1 METTM
6 NRTMYAVVLEDCFV
20 QDAAALFDDQTHAET
35 HAESMTDDPD
45 YDGRYRVVP
54 VWVDGN
60 AIVEQE
66 PVKET
71 PCLTPEQKAALERL
85 RRGYKPDEEGKT
97 QWRHDRNT
105 ATDLALATFLAD
117 DDLPMTCQFLT
128 EQPGCSTF
136 MRGRERWFDFGDLV
150 IIQEHADNGVA
161 VGWKAMF
168 RGMYIRTCPKTRR
181 QLRRLIAALMPQK
194 GE

>member
-1 METTM
+1 M
-6 NRTMYAVVLEDCFV
+6 
-20 QDAAALFDDQTHAET
+20 
-35 HAESMTDDPD
+35 
-45 YDGRYRVVP
+45 
-54 VWVDGN
+54 
-60 AIVEQE
+60 
-66 PVKET
+66 
-71 PCLTPEQKAALERL
+71 LTPEQKAAMERL
-85 RRGYKPDEEGKT
+85 RYAEANSCPEIVQRF
-97 QWRHDRNT
+97 DR
-105 ATDLALATFLAD
+105 AIAADLALATFLAD